1 LLYYNYLYTNISE
14 GYYDLMT
21 NHAKNEFNYAITYY
35 YNYLLKVIKSEN
47 QIVMS
52 KMPKYNIGFERVI
65 EKIKDSI
72 NQMFSEINGSII
84 KSKDRDL
91 SRYNQ
96 LYLLEVPET
105 NFFNISY
112 TLSNFRKKIKNKAE
126 GITYQIYGLDNKK
139 KNDLY
144 SYISRLY
151 LENSLNG
158 KQIYEF
164 YKEVENKNFIDLQ
177 LNKFKELIINNWI
190 FDQDGFKKSLNDTF
204 TDNNIQISNELSL
217 KKEKYKITLEDELK
231 QYKKFIN
238 KNITFI
244 IDNLYSK
251 AIKSLNDNN
260 INQIREDIEL
270 IINKIVYYLNEES
283 EWLKSSDKLYYNDFS
298 LINQTIK

>member
-1 LLYYNYLYTNISE
+1 
-14 GYYDLMT
+14 M
-21 NHAKNEFNYAITYY
+21 
-35 YNYLLKVIKSEN
+35 
-47 QIVMS
+47 
-52 KMPKYNIGFERVI
+52 
-65 EKIKDSI
+65 
-72 NQMFSEINGSII
+72 
-84 KSKDRDL
+84 
-91 SRYNQ
+91 
-96 LYLLEVPET
+96 EVPET

-251 AIKSLNDNN
+251 AIKSLNDNK

-283 EWLKSSDKLYYNDFS
+283 EWLNLVVLLLFG
-298 LINQTIK
+298 